1 MRFQKKLLKGTLGF
15 SSTKFTKV
23 YTMETT
29 KAASQAANTSDSLAG
44 GPEHNGSDILVK
56 ALQAENVKYL
66 WGYPGGAVL
75 HIYDALYK
83 QDTIQHI
90 LVRHEQAAVHAAD
103 GYARATG
110 DVGVALVTSGP
121 GVTNAVTGIAT
132 AYMDSIPMVIITG
145 QVPTHAIGL
154 DAFQECDTVGITR
167 PIVKHNFLV
176 KDVRDLVDVMKKAF
190 HIARSGRP
198 GPVVVDIPKDVSF
211 KKTPYHGYP
220 ESVEMRS
227 YTPVRKGHSGQIR
240 KALQLLLAAKRP
252 FIYTG
257 GGVLMSEASQELRT
271 LVDMLG
277 YPCTNTLM
285 GLGAYPASD
294 RKFLGM
300 LGMHGTV
307 EANNAMQNCDVLLAV
322 GARFDDRVIGNPKH
336 FAQNE
341 RKIIHIDIDPSSISK
356 RVKVDIPIVGDV
368 KDVLT
373 DMLDML
379 REMPTKPDPKTLAAW
394 WDTIEAW
401 RARDCMK
408 YDRSNTS
415 VIKPQAVIETLWNL
429 TKDADAY
436 ITSDVGQ
443 HQMWAAQYY
452 KFDQP
457 RRWINSGGLGTMGVG
472 IPYAM
477 GIKLA
482 KPDSEVY
489 CVTGEGSV
497 QMCIQELSTCLQYN
511 TPIKVISL
519 NNRYLGMVRQWQE
532 IEYSGRYSHS
542 YMDALPNF
550 VKLAEAYGHVGMLI
564 ERPEDVE
571 PALREARKLKDRT
584 VFMDFRTDQTENV
597 FPMVQAGKG
606 ITEMLLGSE
615 DL

>member
-1 MRFQKKLLKGTLGF
+1 
-15 SSTKFTKV
+15 
-23 YTMETT
+23 MEIS
-29 KAASQAANTSDSLAG
+29 KAELAVAAAAAAKPAPQEPQPSAENPVELMGAQ
-44 GPEHNGSDILVK
+44 ILVK
-56 ALQAENVKYL
+56 ALQAEGVKYV

-75 HIYDALYK
+75 YIYDAFYK
-83 QDTIQHI
+83 QDSIQHV

-110 DVGVALVTSGP
+110 EVGVALVTSGP

-132 AYMDSIPMVIITG
+132 AYMDSIPMVIVTG
-145 QVPTHAIGL
+145 QVPTHAIGM

-176 KDVRDLVDVMKKAF
+176 KDVRDLAETMKKAF

-211 KKTPYHGYP
+211 KKTPYSGYP
-220 ESVEMRS
+220 KSVAMRS
-227 YTPVRKGHSGQIR
+227 YNPVRKGHGGQIR
-240 KALQLLLAAKRP
+240 KALGLLMSAKRP
-252 FIYTG
+252 YVYTG
-257 GGVLMSEASQELRT
+257 GGVVISGASAELRT

-294 RKFLGM
+294 AKFLGM
-300 LGMHGTV
+300 LGMHGTI
-307 EANNAMQNCDVLLAV
+307 EANNAMQNCDVLIAI

-368 KDVLT
+368 KEVLT
-373 DMLDML
+373 ELIAMV
-379 REMPTKPDPKTLAAW
+379 RESGLKPDGPALAAW
-394 WDTIEAW
+394 WQTINAW
-401 RARDCMK
+401 RAKNCLK
-408 YDRSNTS
+408 YDPGNGE
-415 VIKPQAVIETLWNL
+415 VIKPQHVVETLWNM
-429 TKDADAY
+429 TKDVDAY

-452 KFDQP
+452 RFDQP

-482 KPDSEVY
+482 KPQSEVY
-489 CVTGEGSV
+489 CITGEGSV
-497 QMCIQELSTCLQYN
+497 QMCIQELSTCLQYD
-511 TPIKVISL
+511 TPIKIISL
-519 NNRYLGMVRQWQE
+519 NNRYLGMVRQWQQV
-532 IEYSGRYSHS
+532 EYEGRYSHS
-542 YMDALPNF
+542 YMDALPDF

-564 ERPEDVE
+564 ERPQDVE
-571 PALREARKLKDRT
+571 PALREARALKNRT

-597 FPMVQAGKG
+597 FPMVMAGKG

>member
-1 MRFQKKLLKGTLGF
+1 MEISKAEY
-15 SSTKFTKV
+15 SSAAA
-23 YTMETT
+23 
-29 KAASQAANTSDSLAG
+29 AASQSHASQELM
-44 GPEHNGSDILVK
+44 GSEILVK
-56 ALQAENVKYL
+56 SLQAEGVKQL

-75 HIYDALYK
+75 YIYDALYK
-83 QDTIQHI
+83 QDFIQHV

-103 GYARATG
+103 GFARATG
-110 DVGVALVTSGP
+110 EVGVALVTSGP
-121 GVTNAVTGIAT
+121 GLTNAVTGIAT
-132 AYMDSIPMVIITG
+132 AYTDSIPLVVISG
-145 QVPTHAIGL
+145 QTSTAYIGT

-176 KDVRDLVDVMKKAF
+176 KDVRELADTMKKAF
-190 HIARSGRP
+190 HIARTGRP

-211 KKTPYHGYP
+211 KKALYAGYP
-220 ESVEMRS
+220 EKVEMRS
-227 YTPVRKGHSGQIR
+227 YNPVRKGHAGQIR

-252 FIYTG
+252 YIYTG
-257 GGVLMSEASQELRT
+257 GGVLLGNACNELRT

-277 YPCTNTLM
+277 YPVTHTLL

-300 LGMHGTV
+300 LGMHGTI

-336 FAQNE
+336 FMSVE

-356 RVKVDIPIVGDV
+356 RVKVDVPIVGDV
-368 KDVLT
+368 KEVLT
-373 DMLDML
+373 ELISMI
-379 REMPTKPDPKTLAAW
+379 REASARPDAAALGQW
-394 WDTIEAW
+394 WETIEGW
-401 RARDCMK
+401 RSRDCLQ
-408 YDRSNTS
+408 YSRGDGS
-415 VIKPQAVIETLWNL
+415 VIKPQYVVETLWNM
-429 TKDADAY
+429 TRDADAY

-452 KFDQP
+452 RFDEP

-472 IPYAM
+472 LPYAM

-482 KPDSEVY
+482 KPESEVF
-489 CVTGEGSV
+489 CITGEGSI
-497 QMCIQELSTCLQYN
+497 QMNIQELATCLQYN
-511 TPIKVISL
+511 TPVKVVSL

-532 IEYSGRYSHS
+532 IEYSGRYSSS
-542 YMDALPNF
+542 YMDSLPNF

-584 VFMDFRTDQTENV
+584 VFMDFRTDPTENV
-597 FPMVQAGKG
+597 FPMVQAGRG
-606 ITEMLLGSE
+606 ITEMLLGAD

>member
-1 MRFQKKLLKGTLGF
+1 
-15 SSTKFTKV
+15 
-23 YTMETT
+23 MEIS
-29 KAASQAANTSDSLAG
+29 KAEIASAAAASATAAV
-44 GPEHNGSDILVK
+44 PELRGAEILIK
-56 ALQAENVKYL
+56 ALQAENVKYV

-75 HIYDALYK
+75 HIYDAFYK
-83 QDTIQHI
+83 QDTIQHV

-121 GVTNAVTGIAT
+121 GVTNAITGIAT

-145 QVPTHAIGL
+145 QVPSHAIGL

-176 KDVRDLVDVMKKAF
+176 KDVRLMAETMKKAF
-190 HIARSGRP
+190 HIARTGRP
-198 GPVVVDIPKDVSF
+198 GPVVVDIPKDISF
-211 KKTPYHGYP
+211 NKTPYAGYP

-227 YTPVRKGHSGQIR
+227 YSPVRKGHGGQIR
-240 KALQLLLAAKRP
+240 KALQLLMNAKRP
-252 FIYTG
+252 YIYTG
-257 GGVLMSEASQELRT
+257 GGVLLSNASAELRT

-336 FAQNE
+336 FAQND
-341 RKIIHIDIDPSSISK
+341 RKIVHIDIDPSSISK

-373 DMLDML
+373 ELIAMIKESGL
-379 REMPTKPDPKTLAAW
+379 KPDADALGGW
-394 WDTIEAW
+394 WDTIEGW
-401 RARDCMK
+401 RKRDCLK
-408 YDRSNTS
+408 YDRNNKE
-415 VIKPQAVIETLWNL
+415 VIKPQYVVETLWNM
-429 TKDADAY
+429 TKDVDTY

-443 HQMWAAQYY
+443 HQMWAAQFYR
-452 KFDQP
+452 FDEP

-472 IPYAM
+472 LPVRHGHQAR
-477 GIKLA
+477 A
-482 KPDSEVY
+482 SPTREVF
-489 CVTGEGSV
+489 CITGEGSI

-511 TPIKVISL
+511 TPVKVISL

-532 IEYSGRYSHS
+532 LDYEGRYSHS

-564 ERPEDVE
+564 ERPQDVE

-584 VFMDFRTDQTENV
+584 VFMDFRTDPTENV